1 MKSNLKVLVSTLV
14 VGAMAVTLFFAVPV
28 SAKSNGQVAQPTRSF
43 TNPDQC
49 DPANGRF
56 AQCDPANARFA
67 ERDPSN
73 ARLAERDPANA
84 RFAQG
89 AGMYG
94 DPDKRD
100 QHNRRLT

>member
-1 MKSNLKVLVSTLV
+1 MKSILKVLVSTLA
-14 VGAMAVTLFFAVPV
+14 VGAMAVTLFAAVPA

-56 AQCDPANARFA
+56 A
-67 ERDPSN
+67 ERDP
-73 ARLAERDPANA
+73 ATPRFAERDPANA

-100 QHNRRLT
+100 PHNHGLT

>member
-14 VGAMAVTLFFAVPV
+14 VGAMAVTLSFAVPA
-28 SAKSNGQVAQPTRSF
+28 SAKSNGQAAQPTRSF

-56 AQCDPANARFA
+56 AG
-67 ERDPSN
+67 
-73 ARLAERDPANA
+73 RDPANA

-89 AGMYG
+89 AGMYS

>member
-1 MKSNLKVLVSTLV
+1 MKGNLKVLVSTLA
-14 VGAMAVTLFFAVPV
+14 VGAVAVTLFTTVPA
-28 SAKSNGQVAQPTRSF
+28 SAKRNDQVAQATRSF
-43 TNPDQC
+43 TNPDQR

-56 AQCDPANARFA
+56 AERDPANARF
-67 ERDPSN
+67 
-73 ARLAERDPANA
+73 AERDPANA

-100 QHNRRLT
+100 QRNHRLT